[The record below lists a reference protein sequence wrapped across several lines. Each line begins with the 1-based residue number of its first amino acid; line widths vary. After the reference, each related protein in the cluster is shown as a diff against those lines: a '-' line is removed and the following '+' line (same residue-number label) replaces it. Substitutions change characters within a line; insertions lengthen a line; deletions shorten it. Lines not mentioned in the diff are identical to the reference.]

1 MPKTLAKTLT
11 KTLLIAAML
20 IAAASCGYDVSATFN
35 ADGTVGLGLKFLLPK
50 SLLAGGQGLSV
61 SGFSDADIA
70 KANAELASKYPG
82 AKVLKVSEGD
92 QAGVLLTIPFKTEK
106 DAFAFMTE
114 PTKLNPSSASGATI
128 DVGNTGGLFVSATH
142 TTSGQTETFT
152 FKTQAQPLASPSP
165 GSSANP
171 TADLSSIIKITF
183 SLTVPHE
190 ITSAPNALF
199 TQDRKTAVWELSVTQ
214 AQTLSATT
222 SSTTTLAG
230 FAANAPSG
238 QSSALLIGV
247 GLVAVALGF
256 ALAKI
261 TPWLFVRG
269 PVVVPATA
277 PATAPADLQWPS
289 AGPAAAE
296 PPQGP
301 LTGPPPDMPPPPN
314 PA

>member
-1 MPKTLAKTLT
+1 VSRTIARIVLIGA
-11 KTLLIAAML
+11 LLIAA
-20 IAAASCGYDVSATFN
+20 AGCGYDVGATFK
-35 ADGTVGLGLKFLLPK
+35 ADGTVGVGLKFLLPK
-50 SLLAGGQGLSV
+50 SLLAGGQGLTV

-70 KANAELASKYPG
+70 KANTELASKYPG
-82 AKVLKVSEGD
+82 AKVVKVTEGEE
-92 QAGVLLTIPFKTEK
+92 AGVLLTIPFKTEK

-114 PTKLNPSSASGATI
+114 PTKLNPSATSGAGSTI

-142 TTSGQTETFT
+142 TTSGPADTYT
-152 FKTQAQPLASPSP
+152 FKTQAQPPASPSP

-171 TADLSSIIKITF
+171 TADLSSVIRITF

-190 ITSAPNALF
+190 ITSAPDALF
-199 TQDRKTAVWELSVTQ
+199 TQDRKTAVWTLSLTQ
-214 AQTLSATT
+214 AQTLTATT

-230 FAANAPSG
+230 FSANAPAG

-247 GLVAVALGF
+247 GLVAVAIGF
-256 ALAKI
+256 ALAKV

-277 PATAPADLQWPS
+277 PAAAPPDLAWP
-289 AGPAAAE
+289 AGGPPTAE
-296 PPQGP
+296 PPAGP
-301 LTGPPPDMPPPPN
+301 LVGPPPEMPPPPN

>member
-1 MPKTLAKTLT
+1 MPKTLAR
-11 KTLLIAAML
+11 TLLIGAML
-20 IAAASCGYDVSATFN
+20 IAAAGCGYDVSATFN

-50 SLLAGGQGLSV
+50 SLLVGGQGLSV

-114 PTKLNPSSASGATI
+114 PTKLNPSSTSGSTI
-128 DVGNTGGLFVSATH
+128 DVGNTGGLFVSAVH
-142 TTSGQTETFT
+142 TTSGPTDTYT
-152 FKTQAQPLASPSP
+152 FKTQAQPPASPSP

-171 TADLSSIIKITF
+171 TADLSSVIRITF

-190 ITSAPNALF
+190 ITSAPDALF
-199 TQDRKTAVWELSVTQ
+199 TQDRKTAVWELSLTQ
-214 AQTLSATT
+214 AQTLTATT
-222 SSTTTLAG
+222 NSTTTLAG
-230 FAANAPSG
+230 FSANAPSG
-238 QSSALLIGV
+238 QSSAFLIGV

-256 ALAKI
+256 ALAKVM
-261 TPWLFVRG
+261 PWLFVRG
-269 PVVVPATA
+269 PVVVPAMA
-277 PATAPADLQWPS
+277 PAAAPAEVPWP
-289 AGPAAAE
+289 AGEPPAAE
-296 PPQGP
+296 PPAGAF
-301 LTGPPPDMPPPPN
+301 TGPPPEMPPPPN